1 MTDTIQAPRTPWSAI
16 IEWEQERLC
25 AQLRRGDRITLVSR
39 HDGTRVPAVLTSPP
53 DGTRLQA
60 ALAGSPVGT
69 PIHLSHWAIE
79 IPVVC
84 DRHEADDG

>member
-1 MTDTIQAPRTPWSAI
+1 MTDTIQALRAPWATVV
-16 IEWEQERLC
+16 EWEQERVR
-25 AQLRRGDRITLVSR
+25 ARLRRGDRIILVSR

-53 DGTRLQA
+53 NGMRLQA
-60 ALAGSPVGT
+60 ALAGAPVGT

-79 IPVVC
+79 IPAAC